1 MPKLPSLSIAAKLYT
16 IFALLA
22 TATAGLSL
30 LAVLNAH
37 HNSTL
42 TNEFERAFM
51 GAQNVERVN
60 GLIYAVVM
68 ESRGVYMSADIPT
81 AKRYGENLLK
91 FNERIAKVVTNWR
104 RSVGG
109 ADGTSS
115 ANSKSASAN
124 SWSFARSWCG
134 SAPKSLPRRVAS
146 GGDNEANR
154 AKRTAL
160 NKDLDIL
167 AQIYDTHSKQVYAE
181 LETGVARTKWLLG
194 AMSIVSVLLA
204 IAGIVLIGKAVARPL
219 ADITRVTAEVAA
231 GAVGVVI
238 PNVERQDEVGAL
250 ARSIM
255 IFQHAMERNAELNRT
270 VAQDAGSGCP
280 QPAHRER
287 GGVLPRFG
295 RAGARSGPLDRREMD
310 DPNFRGRER
319 RLDRTARSAA

>member
-1 MPKLPSLSIAAKLYT
+1 
-16 IFALLA
+16 
-22 TATAGLSL
+22 
-30 LAVLNAH
+30 
-37 HNSTL
+37 
-42 TNEFERAFM
+42 M
-51 GAQNVERVN
+51 GAQNVECVN
-60 GLIYAVVM
+60 GLFYAVVM
-68 ESRGVYMSADIPT
+68 ESRGVYMSARHSDRE
-81 AKRYGENLLK
+81 AVR
-91 FNERIAKVVTNWR
+91 
-104 RSVGG
+104 
-109 ADGTSS
+109 
-115 ANSKSASAN
+115 
-124 SWSFARSWCG
+124 CG

-255 IFQHAMERNAELNRT
+255 IFQHAMERNTELNRT

-287 GGVLPRFG
+287 GGESFRVSVEQALGAVPST
-295 RAGARSGPLDRREMD
+295 GARWMTQISGAGSGAWIAPQGPPPDQWLASNADSMW
-310 DPNFRGRER
+310 RGRLLGATR
-319 RLDRTARSAA
+319 IASKRILQLMSSGWLASHASAAAIMRRC

>member
-1 MPKLPSLSIAAKLYT
+1 MPKVPSLSIAAKLYT

-22 TATAGLSL
+22 TATAGRSL

-42 TNEFERAFM
+42 TNAFERAFM
-51 GAQNVERVN
+51 GAQNVECVN
-60 GLIYAVVM
+60 GLFYAVVM
-68 ESRGVYMSADIPT
+68 ESRGVYMSARHSDRE
-81 AKRYGENLLK
+81 AVR
-91 FNERIAKVVTNWR
+91 
-104 RSVGG
+104 
-109 ADGTSS
+109 
-115 ANSKSASAN
+115 
-124 SWSFARSWCG
+124 CG